1 MYIEGLTKRVAEELK
16 ISQEMSEE
24 ICRSQFKF
32 IVEMI
37 RQDKTINCIHLGK
50 FHHNKRGEYYAGL
63 AANIPGV

>member
-1 MYIEGLTKRVAEELK
+1 MQIEGLTKRVAQELQ

-37 RQDKTINCIHLGK
+37 RQDETVNCIHLGK
-50 FHHNKRGEYYAGL
+50 FHHNKKGEYYARM
-63 AANIPGV
+63 AANIPGI